1 MSKRV
6 LIIATDEDLKGFH
19 LSGTYKSGD
28 VFNVVRE
35 NSMMYYDKSELTIP
49 KDWTKPIDKQTN
61 TVTLPHITKVEQE
74 NNNQL
79 GGAKRFNK
87 GKLRVDLIPK
97 FAQEQWVRVLTYG
110 AEKYNDENWKN
121 GLSWRS
127 CSASLQRHLDAF
139 LKGEDFDLES
149 GELHLAHAMAN
160 VSFLLEYYKIAPH
173 CDDRLHSYLN
183 FKKIGLDIDEVI
195 ADFVGAVM
203 EKYKDELPNRPIYWN
218 DPKLVEIMKRNELD
232 EEFFLKIEPKV
243 KDLPFEPHCYITSR
257 SISSEITQKWLDV
270 HGFPKAPLYSVGHNQ
285 SKVQVAKESGL
296 EIFVDDR
303 FETFV
308 EMNKAGICTYLFDA
322 PHNQRY
328 DVGYKRITD
337 LKQLITMY

>member
-1 MSKRV
+1 MTKQ
-6 LIIATDEDLKGFH
+6 E
-19 LSGTYKSGD
+19 
-28 VFNVVRE
+28 FNE
-35 NSMMYYDKSELTIP
+35 
-49 KDWTKPIDKQTN
+49 
-61 TVTLPHITKVEQE
+61 ITKDIPHSANLSFNDFMNWVDENNLSLEQE
-74 NNNQL
+74 NNNTL
-79 GGAKRFNK
+79 GCAKRFNA
-87 GKLRVDLIPK
+87 GKLRLDLISPFVK
-97 FAQEQWVRVLTYG
+97 EQLANVLAFGAAKYG
-110 AEKYNDENWKN
+110 EKNYKN
-121 GLSWRS
+121 GLSWTS
-127 CSASLQRHLDAF
+127 CSASMQRHIDAY

-149 GELHLAHAMAN
+149 GEYHLAHVMAN

-203 EKYKDELPNRPIYWN
+203 EKYPDELPQRPVYWN
-218 DPKLVEIMKRNELD
+218 DPQLVQIMKLNELD
-232 EEFFLKIEPKV
+232 EDFFLNIEPKV
-243 KDLPFEPHCYITSR
+243 SELPFEPHCYITSR
-257 SISSEITQKWLDV
+257 SIDPEITQRWLDEN
-270 HGFPKAPLYSVGHNQ
+270 GFPKAPLYCVGHNQ
-285 SKVQVAKESGL
+285 SKVAIAKESGL

-328 DVGYKRITD
+328 DVGHKRITD

>member
-1 MSKRV
+1 M
-6 LIIATDEDLKGFH
+6 TE
-19 LSGTYKSGD
+19 
-28 VFNVVRE
+28 
-35 NSMMYYDKSELTIP
+35 P
-49 KDWTKPIDKQTN
+49 
-61 TVTLPHITKVEQE
+61 E
-74 NNNQL
+74 NNNTL
-79 GGAKRFNK
+79 GGANQYDK

-97 FAQEQWVRVLTYG
+97 FAYEQWCKVLTFG
-110 AEKYNDENWKN
+110 AEKYDDENWRK
-121 GLSWRS
+121 GMSWRKNLA
-127 CSASLQRHLDAF
+127 SAQRHIDEC
-139 LKGEDFDLES
+139 LKCNDFDKES
-149 GELHLAHAMAN
+149 GILHLSHAMTRI
-160 VSFLLEYYKIAPH
+160 SFGIEFYKIAPH

-203 EKYKDELPNRPIYWN
+203 EKYPKELPNRPVYWN
-218 DPKLVEIMKRNELD
+218 DPALVNIFKRNELD
-232 EEFFLKIEPKV
+232 EDFFLNIKPKITE
-243 KDLPFEPHCYITSR
+243 LPFEPHCYITSR
-257 SISSEITQKWLDV
+257 SINPEITQKWLDIN
-270 HGFPKAPLYSVGHNQ
+270 GFPKAPLYCVGHNQ
-285 SKVQVAKESGL
+285 SKVQVAKDSGL